1 MAPRERNVAY
11 DDDKNVTASK
21 GSKTLLSKEDE
32 WIDKM
37 DLKAFRED
45 IKELGKRL
53 ADEQGPDDV
62 KHLHKMIMWSNMF
75 TFVGVVG
82 MALPAYFLLP
92 AICLSI
98 GTTTRWTMIAHHTC
112 HGGYDNC
119 EKSGRFNRFKFAV
132 GSLWR
137 RFLDWMDWMLPEA
150 WNVEHNNL
158 HHYHLSE
165 DTDPDVVERNMDFL
179 RTVKAPMAVKYMAA
193 YVVMGIWKWWYYA
206 PNTFKE
212 LRVKEVRKT
221 NPELLKEKAFN
232 PHEPLTLTSM
242 AFSGS
247 ELPSWITLG
256 DFMSRVFLPYF
267 IYRFFVLPLPLLA
280 LGMHFSPANPTVW
293 YLNAVG
299 NLFLADVFANIHSF
313 IIIATNHAG
322 DDLYRFNVA
331 CRPKSGT
338 FFLRQVIASANFAA
352 GTDLVDFFHGWLNY
366 QVEHHL
372 WPDLS
377 MLSYQRAMPQVKEI
391 CKRHN
396 VPYIQESV
404 FVRCSKTV
412 DIMVGKS
419 TMRQYPSD
427 REQTDI

>member
-1 MAPRERNVAY
+1 MAPRERPQVV
-11 DDDKNVTASK
+11 DDSDNATHKTTLNKN
-21 GSKTLLSKEDE
+21 DE

-62 KHLHKMIMWSNMF
+62 AHLHKMILWSNMF
-75 TFVGVVG
+75 TFAGLLG
-82 MALPAYFLLP
+82 MALPAYFILP

-119 EKSGRFNRFKFAV
+119 EKSGRFNRFRFGV

-137 RFLDWMDWMLPEA
+137 RFLDWFDWMLPEA

-158 HHYHLSE
+158 HHYHLGE
-165 DTDPDVVERNMDFL
+165 DTDPDLVERNMEFL
-179 RTVKAPMAVKYMAA
+179 REVKAPMPVKYMSA
-193 YVVMGIWKWWYYA
+193 YIVMGIWKWWYYA

-212 LRVKEVRKT
+212 LRIKEVRKT
-221 NPELLKEKAFN
+221 NPEALKEKNFDLHGPLTMSYMAFN
-232 PHEPLTLTSM
+232 
-242 AFSGS
+242 GS
-247 ELPSWITLG
+247 ELPSWISLG
-256 DFMSRVFLPYF
+256 QFLTRVFMPYF

-280 LGMHFSPANPTVW
+280 AGMHFNAASPNTW

-299 NLFLADVFANIHSF
+299 TLFLADVLANIHSF
-313 IIIATNHAG
+313 VIIATNHAG
-322 DDLYRFNVA
+322 NDLYTFSVS
-331 CRPKSGT
+331 CRPRSGT
-338 FFLRQVIASANFAA
+338 FYLRQVVSSANFSA

-366 QVEHHL
+366 QVEHHM

-391 CKRHN
+391 CARHN
-396 VPYIQESV
+396 IPVSTSLFLLAVARY
-404 FVRCSKTV
+404 
-412 DIMVGKS
+412 DII
-419 TMRQYPSD
+419 PS
-427 REQTDI
+427 IHSFINC